1 MTMKSF
7 SEQLNKVL
15 DEMDFPREIRRRE
28 ELFAKLVGIP
38 REPARRFLCGY
49 AMPNELLLYRIAREL
64 DVKPQTF
71 KDKYEKAVV

>member
-15 DEMDFPREIRRRE
+15 DEIDFPTELRRRE
-28 ELFAKLVGIP
+28 ELFAKLMGIP

-49 AMPNELLLYRIAREL
+49 AVPNELLLFKIAREL
-64 DVKPQTF
+64 DVKPQ
-71 KDKYEKAVV
+71 VLQ